1 MKNEK
6 QIPKDSSL
14 KKGWKELAAA
24 VGFCSAAALICG
36 TASFYMVKAQYYE
49 EHFFPNTEVNGVL
62 VEGLTPKEAA
72 VRILEGLSEYELTV
86 QSRSGDEVIR
96 GSEIG
101 LQAECTDELKA
112 IIREQN
118 PYGWGKGLM
127 SPKAY
132 QISADPFFEEERL
145 KKRTEELACFRGD
158 LAVGPENARIS
169 DYIPGTGYEIIPE
182 VQGQKLDGTKGYQA
196 VEAAVKRLDTTVDL
210 DAAGCY
216 LAPEILS
223 NDVLLEQRCAEK
235 NRMIQTAVVY
245 QFGENQEILDGEITH
260 QWIQT
265 GEDGSFYWEEQMIA
279 QYVSD
284 LASRYNTS
292 GTSRYFQTSY
302 GPTVKVSGPYGW
314 KINEKEET
322 DQLIKILEAGESQT
336 REPVYAAKGASYSG
350 ADYGNTYAEV
360 NLTAQH
366 LFFYQDGK
374 KVLESDFVS
383 GNVRKNHTTPP
394 GIFGLSYKQR
404 DAVLKGEGYASPV
417 DFWMPFHGGI
427 GFHDASWR
435 SSFGGSI
442 YKTNGSHGC
451 INMPYAKAEELYN
464 LVYPN
469 VPVIC
474 YNLEGTESKKAQ
486 GSSGTGAS
494 TPKPSQPSAPLQET
508 TPVPPQNTETLGNQ
522 EMTPVPPTIPAPETG
537 TDIPVITPAEPPKET
552 LAETPAP
559 GQTLPAAPSVP
570 SGQGDGPVIIPVEE
584 SGEPQP

>member
-6 QIPKDSSL
+6 QIPKDPTI
-14 KKGWKELAAA
+14 KKGWKEIAAA
-24 VGFCSAAALICG
+24 VGFGSAAALICG
-36 TASFYMVKAQYYE
+36 TASFYIVKAQYYE

-72 VRILEGLSEYELTV
+72 VRILAGLSEYELTV

-101 LQAECTDELKA
+101 LQAEFTDELKT

-118 PYGWGKGLM
+118 PYGWGKGLI
-127 SPKAY
+127 SPKTY
-132 QISADPFFEEERL
+132 RISADPFFEEERL
-145 KKRTEELACFRGD
+145 KKRTQELACFRGD
-158 LAVGPENARIS
+158 LEAGPENARIS
-169 DYIPGTGYEIIPE
+169 EYIPGTGYEIIPE
-182 VQGQKLDGTKGYQA
+182 VQGQMLDDRKGYQA
-196 VEAAVKRLDTTVDL
+196 VETAVKKLEPTVDL

-223 NDVLLEQRCAEK
+223 DNVLLGQRCAEK
-235 NRMIQTAVVY
+235 NSMIQTTVVY

-265 GEDGSFYWEEQMIA
+265 GEDGSFYWDEQMIS

-322 DQLIKILEAGESQT
+322 AQLAKILETGESQT
-336 REPVYAAKGASYSG
+336 REPVYAKKGASYSG
-350 ADYGNTYAEV
+350 TDYGNTYAEV

-394 GIFGLSYKQR
+394 GIFGLSYKQK

-417 DFWMPFHGGI
+417 DFWMPFNGGI

-435 SSFGGSI
+435 SSFGGTI

-451 INMPYAKAEELYN
+451 INMPYARAKELYN

-474 YNLEGTESKKAQ
+474 YNLEGTESKKTS

-494 TPKPSQPSAPLQET
+494 AKKPAQPPASSQAAPPVLPQVPET
-508 TPVPPQNTETLGNQ
+508 SGSQ
-522 EMTPVPPTIPAPETG
+522 EMAPVSPTIPAPETG
-537 TDIPVITPAEPPKET
+537 TDNPVITPANPPKET

-570 SGQGDGPVIIPVEE
+570 AGQGDGPVIIPVEE

>member
-1 MKNEK
+1 MAKNKEKAGAGRTIIILLVVLLLLLTAGAYGYGVHYFSSHFLPGSMVNGFNCSYMTSEDTEDLLNQRVSAYVLAVETMKNGQEA
-6 QIPKDSSL
+6 I
-14 KKGWKELAAA
+14 
-24 VGFCSAAALICG
+24 SAQD
-36 TASFYMVKAQYYE
+36 V
-49 EHFFPNTEVNGVL
+49 
-62 VEGLTPKEAA
+62 
-72 VRILEGLSEYELTV
+72 GLSYVSTGIVKQLIKDQDRFTWFLAFNQDKNYDISESLSYNVELM
-86 QSRSGDEVIR
+86 G
-96 GSEIG
+96 
-101 LQAECTDELKA
+101 QAVDNLKCM
-112 IIREQN
+112 Q
-118 PYGWGKGLM
+118 
-127 SPKAY
+127 
-132 QISADPFFEEERL
+132 
-145 KKRTEELACFRGD
+145 
-158 LAVGPENARIS
+158 PENVVQPVDAQIQ
-169 DYIPGTGYEIIPE
+169 DTGDTFEIIPE
-182 VQGQKLDGTKGYQA
+182 VQGQKLDGRKGYQA

-210 DAAGCY
+210 DVAGCY

-223 NDVLLEQRCAEK
+223 DDDLLEQRCAEK

-245 QFGENQEILDGEITH
+245 QFGENQEILNGEITH

-265 GEDGSFYWEEQMIA
+265 GEDGSFYWDEQMIS

-322 DQLIKILEAGESQT
+322 AQLIKILEAGESQT
-336 REPVYAAKGASYSG
+336 REPVYVTKGASYSG

-404 DAVLKGEGYASPV
+404 DAVLRGEGYASPV

-435 SSFGGSI
+435 SNFGGSI

-451 INMPYAKAEELYN
+451 INMPYARAKELYN

-474 YNLEGTESKKAQ
+474 YNLEGTESKKTQ

-522 EMTPVPPTIPAPETG
+522 ETTPVPPTIPAPETG